1 MPAIT
6 TINIITIQTVDFDAK
21 FSTFEK
27 YLKKYIN
34 ALVINLCAGELMPEL
49 FLENVNKRYGKVHAV
64 KNVNIKVEDGKI
76 MSLLGPSGCGKTTT
90 LRIIAGL
97 TSPDE
102 GRIILGGKDITN
114 LPPEKRNMGMV
125 FQNYAVWPHMNVYE
139 NVAFPLRGRRL
150 SDIEIDKRVKE
161 ALELVKMYELR
172 DRYPH
177 QLSGGQQQRVALAR
191 AIAVYPEVI
200 LLDEPL
206 SNLDARL
213 REEMRVEIRELQKKL
228 KFTAVYVTHDQIEA
242 FTISDKIAVMSEG
255 KIIQVG
261 APKELY
267 YNPANEFVAN
277 FLGKVNIMDGEVVS
291 IDDSCM
297 LVVRTYIGNIKA
309 SPKKGCREDLVGSKV
324 FIGIRPMSFTLLNG
338 NNLRIEENII
348 NGTILSSMFL
358 GELFEYKIELE
369 GGKVITAQSTEEFK
383 EGNSVKVHINPD
395 KVLILASSS

>member
-1 MPAIT
+1 
-6 TINIITIQTVDFDAK
+6 
-21 FSTFEK
+21 
-27 YLKKYIN
+27 
-34 ALVINLCAGELMPEL
+34 MPEL

>member
-1 MPAIT
+1 M
-6 TINIITIQTVDFDAK
+6 TIQTVDFDAK

-27 YLKKYIN
+27 YLKKHIN
-34 ALVINLCAGELMPEL
+34 SLVINLCAGELMPEL

>member
-1 MPAIT
+1 M
-6 TINIITIQTVDFDAK
+6 TIQTVDFDAK

>member
-1 MPAIT
+1 MPNFPPSK
-6 TINIITIQTVDFDAK
+6 NI
-21 FSTFEK
+21 
-27 YLKKYIN
+27 KKYIN

-125 FQNYAVWPHMNVYE
+125 FQNYAVWPHMTVYE